1 MYGSSDSC
9 PSVRGRLTIK
19 DNIYQLILTNRKG
32 ESRATEISGRHSDV
46 HQILKTIPNFLERDF
61 GCCVEVEGFLSDNK
75 ILACSTT
82 LLSDN
87 NNNSNLICRLS
98 WINDDVAQWIID
110 SQS

>member
-32 ESRATEISGRHSDV
+32 ESRVTEISGRHSDV
-46 HQILKTIPNFLERDF
+46 YQILKTIPNFLERDF

-75 ILACSTT
+75 TLVCSTV
-82 LLSDN
+82 LLSDDTGT
-87 NNNSNLICRLS
+87 LTFDFRF
-98 WINDDVAQWIID
+98 INDDVAQWIID